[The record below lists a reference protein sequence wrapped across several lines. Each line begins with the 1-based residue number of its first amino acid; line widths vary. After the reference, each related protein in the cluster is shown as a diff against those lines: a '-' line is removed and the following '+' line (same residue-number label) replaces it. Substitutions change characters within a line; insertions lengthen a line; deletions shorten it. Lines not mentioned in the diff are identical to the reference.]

1 MRVEGVT
8 AKTRDMSMKLPVK
21 RNVEAAAQRLLHVQE
36 MSPKCQV
43 DRIMGALTL
52 KRGQFDT
59 QVILA

>member
-8 AKTRDMSMKLPVK
+8 AKTRESSMKLPVK
-21 RNVEAAAQRLLHVQE
+21 RNVEAAAQRLLQE